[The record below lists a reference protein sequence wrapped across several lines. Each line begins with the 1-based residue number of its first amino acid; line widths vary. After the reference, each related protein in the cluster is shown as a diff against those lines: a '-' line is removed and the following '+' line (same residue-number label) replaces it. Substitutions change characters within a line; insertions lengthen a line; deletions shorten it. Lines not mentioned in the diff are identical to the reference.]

1 MQTNTIMVIN
11 RETAMRLWNKAF
23 GKNEKAVDFSG
34 REIAKAAYDDRNSKY
49 GWNIDHI
56 LPQSRGGK
64 TTESNLICCHI
75 KTNDEKADK
84 FPCFSAN
91 GEKFEIVKVQNHYE
105 IKNNRQGGSAD
116 NKQSG
121 NAEQNDFIDFYDS
134 AAGVRFFKELKGI
147 QNKQLF
153 VGKVIIRLNGI
164 TTAAILDFIS
174 EIFRGKSISYS
185 RGGDDSF
192 ISENDV
198 VIQISD
204 YNMPEKADIAGLL
217 DKCVLAN
224 TYLSEY
230 FAPTGV
236 VGGYQIYYG
245 VHSLDNKV
253 QCLVKDNSFAG
264 YSFAG
269 YRVRY
274 PLAINELVKINTD
287 AAGKLKNVSPVGR
300 DKLGYDVYEYNY
312 IFTNLAGNLKKEI
325 K

>member
-75 KTNDEKADK
+75 KTNDENADK

-134 AAGVRFFKELKGI
+134 AAGVRFFKKL
-147 QNKQLF
+147 KQLF
-153 VGKVIIRLNGI
+153 VGKVVIRLNGI

-185 RGGDDSF
+185 RGGDGSF

-217 DKCVLAN
+217 DRCVLAN

-274 PLAINELVKINTD
+274 PLVINELVKINTD

>member
-91 GEKFEIVKVQNHYE
+91 GEKFEIIKVQNHYE
-105 IKNNRQGGSAD
+105 IKNNE
-116 NKQSG
+116 QSG

-153 VGKVIIRLNGI
+153 VGKVIIRINDI
-164 TTAAILDFIS
+164 KTTAVLDFIS

-185 RGGDDSF
+185 RGGDGSF

-230 FAPTGV
+230 FEPTV
-236 VGGYQIYYG
+236 VIGGYQIYYG
-245 VHSLDNKV
+245 VHSLDDKI
-253 QCLVKDNSFAG
+253 QCLIEDNSFEG
-264 YSFAG
+264 YEKRYSFF
-269 YRVRY
+269 
-274 PLAINELVKINTD
+274 INELVKINTD
-287 AAGKLKNVSPVGR
+287 AADRLKNVSPVGR

-312 IFTNLAGNLKKEI
+312 IFTNLAGNLKKRN
-325 K
+325 